1 MIIIKKVSCL
11 GIKNA
16 QLFDIEIT
24 YIEDGKLCV
33 RKTTAAEVLRLLKEA
48 ETKHPLNRGAG
59 VGGEELPPRQL

>member
-33 RKTTAAEVLRLLKEA
+33 RKTTAAEVLRLLKYA
-48 ETKHPLNRGAG
+48 ETDSLPED
-59 VGGEELPPRQL
+59 GEIASCPTCGHAY

>member
-33 RKTTAAEVLRLLKEA
+33 RKTTAAEVLRLLKGA
-48 ETKHPLNRGAG
+48 ETDGLPED
-59 VGGEELPPRQL
+59 GEITACPTCGHAY